1 MTGLGLKYE
10 DEESSDPGDF
20 NDKII
25 FRLLN
30 FTQFYFRTVYLLQT
44 YFQKRT
50 LSRFATKKLKNNQ
63 KANIY

>member
-25 FRLLN
+25 FRHFKFYSTLFQDFVFAADLLPEEN
-30 FTQFYFRTVYLLQT
+30 P
-44 YFQKRT
+44 FQVC
-50 LSRFATKKLKNNQ
+50 N
-63 KANIY
+63 